1 MVIEKVFEKLKQQDR
16 KLTKKKFCNEYLGKS
31 ESYIYVMKHLGKEA
45 SNDALLKCYVGLK
58 KTAEELEASGFTLQN
73 YLNNKNMAEMVLKE
87 IENKVV
93 GEI

>member
-1 MVIEKVFEKLKQQDR
+1 MVIEKVFEQLKQQDR

-31 ESYIYVMKHLGKEA
+31 ESYFYVMKHLGKEA

-58 KTAEELEASGFTLQN
+58 KTAEELEASGFTSHN